1 MRVRRVDMSWYM
13 CNVCHSFTYDDDV
26 GSVEGNIP
34 AGVAPENLPD
44 DWACPVC
51 MSDKTH
57 LKKKPGAATKEER
70 TPPVEA
76 DPATHIC
83 RAPDYIEPHFVHLK
97 TMAQTGVPVIEPMR
111 TARLMVSWDEILIMA
126 AALRRLP
133 LNPNEAVAMETVIG
147 PNAKQPMV
155 LSLPFYVTHM
165 SFGALSREIKIALA
179 QGSARAKTACC
190 SGEGGILPAE
200 FEQAY
205 RYIFEYV
212 PNRYSATP
220 EYMQTADAIEIKIS
234 QSAKPGMG
242 GFLPG
247 AKVTEEIAT
256 IRGFPQ
262 GHDIE
267 SPARFDDIRST
278 EDLKAKVDYLR
289 DVSGGRPI
297 GIKFAAG
304 DVEGDLEVA
313 IAAEPDFITI
323 DGRPGA
329 TAAAPKAI
337 KDATAVPTIYALD
350 RARQYMDDHGVEGI
364 SLVMTGGF
372 RISADI
378 AKGLA
383 LGADAIALGTAP
395 LIAAGCDQYRIC
407 HTGDCPT
414 GVTTQKAS
422 LRARVD
428 PKGAADGVARFF
440 AATRTELEDFARLC
454 GHHDVH
460 NFSVRDLCTISSEI
474 SDYTRIR
481 HV

>member
-1 MRVRRVDMSWYM
+1 MSWYM
-13 CNVCHSFTYDDDV
+13 CDVCHSFSYDDEV
-26 GSVEGNIP
+26 GSVEGSIP
-34 AGVAPENLPD
+34 AGVAPDGLPE

-51 MSDKTH
+51 QSDKTH

-70 TPPVEA
+70 TPPAEA
-76 DPATHIC
+76 DPAAHIC
-83 RAPDYIEPHFVHLK
+83 RAPDYIEPHFVQIK
-97 TMAQTGVPVIEPMR
+97 TMAQTGESVIEPMR
-111 TARLMVSWDEILIMA
+111 TARLTVSWEEILIIA

-133 LNPNEAVAMETVIG
+133 LNPDEPVAMESVIG
-147 PNAKQPMV
+147 PDAKQPMV
-155 LSLPFYVTHM
+155 LSVPFYVTHM

-179 QGSARAKTACC
+179 KGSARVGTACG
-190 SGEGGILPAE
+190 SGEGGILPLE
-200 FEQAY
+200 FEHAH

-220 EYMQTADAIEIKIS
+220 EYMQAADAIEIKIS

-262 GHDIE
+262 GHDIQ
-267 SPARFDDIRST
+267 SPAHFDDIRSP
-278 EDLKAKVDYLR
+278 EELKTKVDYLR

-304 DVEGDLEVA
+304 DVEGDLECA
-313 IAAEPDFITI
+313 IEADPDFITI
-323 DGRPGA
+323 DGRPGS

-337 KDATAVPTIYALD
+337 KDATSVPTIYALD
-350 RARQYMDDHGVEGI
+350 RARRYLDEHGVEGI

-372 RISADI
+372 RISSDI

-383 LGADAIALGTAP
+383 LGADAIALGTASM
-395 LIAAGCDQYRIC
+395 IAAGCDQYRIC
-407 HTGDCPT
+407 HTGECPT
-414 GVTTQKAS
+414 GVTTQDPD

-428 PKGAADGVARFF
+428 IERAAEGVARFF
-440 AATRTELEDFARLC
+440 SVTRTELENFARLC

-460 NFSVRDLCTISSEI
+460 DFSVRDLCTTNTEI

>member
-1 MRVRRVDMSWYM
+1 MAWYM
-13 CNVCHSFTYDDDV
+13 CDVCHSFSYDDEV
-26 GSVEGNIP
+26 GSEEADIP
-34 AGVAPENLPD
+34 AGVAPDGLPE

-51 MSDKTH
+51 MSDRTH
-57 LKKKPGAATKEER
+57 LKKVPGAATKEER
-70 TPPVEA
+70 LSPVEE
-76 DPATHIC
+76 DPAAHIC
-83 RAPDYIEPHFVHLK
+83 RSPDFVEPHFVQIK
-97 TMAQTGVPVIEPMR
+97 TAALTGEPVIEPMR
-111 TARLMVSWDEILIMA
+111 TAQKVVSWDDVLIIA

-133 LNPNEAVAMETVIG
+133 LNPEEPVGMETVIG
-147 PNAKQPMV
+147 PNASQPMV
-155 LSLPFYVTHM
+155 LSVPFYVTHM
-165 SFGALSREIKIALA
+165 SFGALSREIKVALA
-179 QGSARAKTACC
+179 KGSARAGTACG

-200 FEQAY
+200 FEQAH

-256 IRGFPQ
+256 VRGFPQ
-262 GHDIE
+262 GHDIT
-267 SPARFDDIRST
+267 SPARFDDIT
-278 EDLKAKVDYLR
+278 TPEDLKTKVDWLR
-289 DVSGGRPI
+289 DVSGGRPV

-304 DVEGDLEVA
+304 DVEGDLECA
-313 IAAEPDFITI
+313 IESGPDFITI
-323 DGRPGA
+323 DGRPGG
-329 TAAAPKAI
+329 TAASPKAI
-337 KDATAVPTIYALD
+337 KDATSVPTLYALD
-350 RARQYMDDHGVEGI
+350 RARRYLDEHGVEGV

-383 LGADAIALGTAP
+383 LGADAVALGTASM
-395 LIAAGCDQYRIC
+395 IAAGCDQYRIC

-414 GVTTQKAS
+414 GVTTQDPA

-428 PKGAADGVARFF
+428 IDRAADGVARFF

-454 GHHDVH
+454 GHHSVH
-460 NFSVRDLCTISSEI
+460 DLSVADLCTTNTEI

>member
-1 MRVRRVDMSWYM
+1 
-13 CNVCHSFTYDDDV
+13 
-26 GSVEGNIP
+26 
-34 AGVAPENLPD
+34 
-44 DWACPVC
+44 
-51 MSDKTH
+51 
-57 LKKKPGAATKEER
+57 
-70 TPPVEA
+70 
-76 DPATHIC
+76 
-83 RAPDYIEPHFVHLK
+83 
-97 TMAQTGVPVIEPMR
+97 
-111 TARLMVSWDEILIMA
+111 
-126 AALRRLP
+126 
-133 LNPNEAVAMETVIG
+133 
-147 PNAKQPMV
+147 
-155 LSLPFYVTHM
+155 
-165 SFGALSREIKIALA
+165 
-179 QGSARAKTACC
+179 
-190 SGEGGILPAE
+190 
-200 FEQAY
+200 
-205 RYIFEYV
+205 
-212 PNRYSATP
+212 
-220 EYMQTADAIEIKIS
+220 MQTADAIEIKIS

-350 RARQYMDDHGVEGI
+350 RARQYMDDHGGVEGI

-407 HTGDCPT
+407 HTGDCPHRGGDDSESESPCT
-414 GVTTQKAS
+414 GRS
-422 LRARVD
+422 
-428 PKGAADGVARFF
+428 KGCRGWCRPVLCRHTD
-440 AATRTELEDFARLC
+440 RT
-454 GHHDVH
+454 
-460 NFSVRDLCTISSEI
+460 
-474 SDYTRIR
+474 
-481 HV
+481 

>member
-1 MRVRRVDMSWYM
+1 MSWYM
-13 CNVCHSFTYDDDV
+13 CDVCHAFEYDDKV
-26 GSVEGNIP
+26 GSDEAGIP
-34 AGVAPENLPD
+34 PGVPPEDLPD

-57 LKKKPGAATKEER
+57 LRKKPGAATGEMGREA
-70 TPPVEA
+70 VEA
-76 DPATHIC
+76 DPGTRIC
-83 RAPDYIEPHFVHLK
+83 RSPNYIDPHFVQIK
-97 TMAQTGVPVIEPMR
+97 TSALTGEPFIEPMR
-111 TARLMVSWDEILIMA
+111 TACPMVSWDEILILA

-133 LNPNEAVAMETVIG
+133 LNPEEPVAMETVIG
-147 PNAKQPMV
+147 PDAKQPMV
-155 LSLPFYVTHM
+155 ISVPFYVTHM
-165 SFGALSREIKIALA
+165 SFGALSREIKVALA
-179 QGSARAKTACC
+179 KGSARVGTACG

-200 FEQAY
+200 FEEAH

-220 EYMQTADAIEIKIS
+220 EYMQAADAIEIKIS

-262 GHDIE
+262 GHDIL
-267 SPARFDDIRST
+267 SPARYDDIISP
-278 EDLKAKVDYLR
+278 EDLKTKVDYLR

-313 IAAEPDFITI
+313 IEADPDFITI
-323 DGRPGA
+323 DGRPGG

-337 KDATAVPTIYALD
+337 KDSTSVPTIYALD
-350 RARQYMDDHGVEGI
+350 RARRYLDEHGVEGI

-372 RISADI
+372 RISSDI

-383 LGADAIALGTAP
+383 LGADAIALGTASM
-395 LIAAGCDQYRIC
+395 IAAGCDQYRIC

-414 GVTTQKAS
+414 GVTTQDPE

-428 PKGAADGVARFF
+428 IERAADGVARFF
-440 AATRTELEDFARLC
+440 SVTRTELEDFARLC
-454 GHHDVH
+454 GHHSVH
-460 NFSVRDLCTISSEI
+460 DFSVADLCTTNTEI
-474 SDYTRIR
+474 SDYTRIG

>member
-1 MRVRRVDMSWYM
+1 
-13 CNVCHSFTYDDDV
+13 
-26 GSVEGNIP
+26 
-34 AGVAPENLPD
+34 
-44 DWACPVC
+44 
-51 MSDKTH
+51 
-57 LKKKPGAATKEER
+57 
-70 TPPVEA
+70 
-76 DPATHIC
+76 
-83 RAPDYIEPHFVHLK
+83 
-97 TMAQTGVPVIEPMR
+97 
-111 TARLMVSWDEILIMA
+111 
-126 AALRRLP
+126 
-133 LNPNEAVAMETVIG
+133 
-147 PNAKQPMV
+147 MV
-155 LSLPFYVTHM
+155 LSVPFYVTHM

-179 QGSARAKTACC
+179 KGSARVGTACG

-200 FEQAY
+200 FEQAH
-205 RYIFEYV
+205 RYMFEYV

-220 EYMQTADAIEIKIS
+220 DDMQKADAVEIKIS

-262 GHDIE
+262 GHDIL
-267 SPARFDDIRST
+267 SPARFDDILSQD
-278 EDLKAKVDYLR
+278 DLKTKVDYLR

-337 KDATAVPTIYALD
+337 KDATSVPTIYALD
-350 RARQYMDDHGVEGI
+350 RARRYMDEHGVEGI

-383 LGADAIALGTAP
+383 LGADAIALGTASM
-395 LIAAGCDQYRIC
+395 IAAGCDQYRIC
-407 HTGDCPT
+407 HTGECPT
-414 GVTTQKAS
+414 GVTTHDPK

-428 PKGAADGVARFF
+428 IERAAEGVARFF
-440 AATRTELEDFARLC
+440 SVTRTELEDFTRLC

-460 NFSVRDLCTISSEI
+460 DLSVTDLCTTNTEI

>member
-1 MRVRRVDMSWYM
+1 M
-13 CNVCHSFTYDDDV
+13 
-26 GSVEGNIP
+26 
-34 AGVAPENLPD
+34 
-44 DWACPVC
+44 
-51 MSDKTH
+51 
-57 LKKKPGAATKEER
+57 
-70 TPPVEA
+70 
-76 DPATHIC
+76 
-83 RAPDYIEPHFVHLK
+83 
-97 TMAQTGVPVIEPMR
+97 
-111 TARLMVSWDEILIMA
+111 
-126 AALRRLP
+126 
-133 LNPNEAVAMETVIG
+133 
-147 PNAKQPMV
+147 
-155 LSLPFYVTHM
+155 
-165 SFGALSREIKIALA
+165 
-179 QGSARAKTACC
+179 
-190 SGEGGILPAE
+190 
-200 FEQAY
+200 
-205 RYIFEYV
+205 
-212 PNRYSATP
+212 
-220 EYMQTADAIEIKIS
+220 
-234 QSAKPGMG
+234 
-242 GFLPG
+242 PG

-350 RARQYMDDHGVEGI
+350 RARQYMDDHGGVEGI

-414 GVTTQKAS
+414 GGVTTQKAS

>member
-1 MRVRRVDMSWYM
+1 MSWYM
-13 CNVCHSFTYDDDV
+13 CDVCHSFEYDDEV
-26 GSVEGNIP
+26 GSVEGGIP
-34 AGVAPENLPD
+34 AGVSPEALGN
-44 DWACPVC
+44 DWTCPVC
-51 MSDKTH
+51 MSDRTH
-57 LKKKPGAATKEER
+57 LKKKPGAATKEVS

-83 RAPDYIEPHFVHLK
+83 RAPDYIEPHFVQIK
-97 TMAQTGVPVIEPMR
+97 TMAQTGQPVIEPMR
-111 TARLMVSWDEILIMA
+111 TARLMVTWDEILIIA

-133 LNPNEAVAMETVIG
+133 LNTDEAVNMETVIG
-147 PNAKQPMV
+147 PDAKQPMV
-155 LSLPFYVTHM
+155 LSIPFYVTHM

-179 QGSARAKTACC
+179 MGSARAETACC

-200 FEQAY
+200 FEQSH

-220 EYMQTADAIEIKIS
+220 EYMQAADAIEIKIS

-247 AKVTEEIAT
+247 AKVTEEIAK

-262 GHDIE
+262 GHDIH
-267 SPARFDDIRST
+267 SPARFDDIRSP
-278 EDLKAKVDYLR
+278 EDLIVKVGDLR
-289 DVSGGRPI
+289 DLSGGRPV

-304 DVEGDLEVA
+304 DIEGDLEVA
-313 IAAEPDFITI
+313 IAADPDFITI
-323 DGRPGA
+323 DGRPGS
-329 TAAAPKAI
+329 TAAAPKAV
-337 KDATAVPTIYALD
+337 KDATAVPTMYALD
-350 RARQYMDDHGVEGI
+350 RARRYMDDHGVRGI

-414 GVTTQKAS
+414 GVTTQDPV

-428 PKGAADGVARFF
+428 TAHAADGVARFF
-440 AATRTELEDFARLC
+440 AATRAEIEYFSRLC

-460 NFSVRDLCTISSEI
+460 DLSVHDLCTVNSEI
-474 SDYTRIR
+474 SEYTRIR